1 MNKTQRKINKYFFSH
16 YFVSYFS
23 AKISSEG
30 KRQPTIYQTDAESY
44 IDEERKSQGNRNV
57 SMIIINQRNPELYSQ
72 LNVGCSF
79 KLILKV
85 GVEESL
91 AITREDDFMSQV
103 ANGVIHI

>member
-1 MNKTQRKINKYFFSH
+1 MNKTQRRINKYIFSH

-30 KRQPTIYQTDAESY
+30 KRQPTIHQTGAESY

-57 SMIIINQRNPELYSQ
+57 SMLIINERNQVLYSQ
-72 LNVGCSF
+72 LNIGCTF

-85 GVEESL
+85 GVKKSL
-91 AITREDDFMSQV
+91 AITREDDFVSQV